1 MLSEL
6 INTYLGTASNDL
18 PDDICW
24 IVVQPLSGVLSVN
37 EAVTRIGG
45 QPEDLRNMTTL
56 DAYSMSPGNTL
67 SFEETETAVSILQIG
82 GFAGMFLEMIEP
94 LSRSA
99 RAWVAYWD
107 VNASFSMLLWV
118 DGSCVGGWDP
128 YAPREGWATGLGPM
142 GQYADFFLQYDI
154 DDEDRDPNYR
164 EAVTL
169 AVIEAESGVRLD
181 RAWIDREHPAM
192 LVTQGL
198 SSGLEVSRLDD

>member
-6 INTYLGTASNDL
+6 IDFYLRVAVNDL

-37 EAVTRIGG
+37 QAVTRIGG
-45 QPEDLRNMTTL
+45 RPENLLNMTTME
-56 DAYSMSPGNTL
+56 AYSLSPGDTL
-67 SFEETETAVSILQIG
+67 SFEESETAVSILQIG
-82 GFAGMFLEMIEP
+82 GFAGMFPEMIEP
-94 LSRSA
+94 LSRGA

-107 VNASFSMLLWV
+107 VNAGFSMLHWV

-128 YAPREGWATGLGPM
+128 YSPREGWVTGLGPLAR
-142 GQYADFFLQYDI
+142 YADFFLRYDI
-154 DDEDRDPNYR
+154 DDEDRDPNHR

-198 SSGLEVSRLDD
+198 DGGLEFPPFDD

>member
-6 INTYLGTASNDL
+6 IDLYLGIAANDL
-18 PDDICW
+18 PDGICW
-24 IVVQPLSGVLSVN
+24 IVVQPLSGALSVN

-45 QPEDLRNMTTL
+45 RPENLRNMTTL

-82 GFAGMFLEMIEP
+82 GFAGMFPEMIEP
-94 LSRSA
+94 LSRGA

-107 VNASFSMLLWV
+107 VNASFSMLHWV

-128 YAPREGWATGLGPM
+128 YEPREGWATGLGPM
-142 GQYADFFLQYDI
+142 AQYADFFLRYDI
-154 DDEDRDPNYR
+154 DDDDQDPNYR

-169 AVIEAESGVRLD
+169 AVIEAEGGIRLD
-181 RAWIDREHPAM
+181 RPWIDREHPTM
-192 LVTQGL
+192 IVTQGL
-198 SSGLEVSRLDD
+198 SVGLEFSRLDD